1 MGVGEGGRRVGREER
16 WMGGREERWRERVER
31 VERVEG
37 VERVERVEGNDGE
50 MVVVVDPS

>member
-1 MGVGEGGRRVGREER
+1 
-16 WMGGREERWRERVER
+16 MGGREERWRERVER